1 MALASECLDFA
12 RTLLNDDDATNWP
25 DSRLMPKLRLAFNSI
40 VSDLTL
46 NSIPVTI
53 ETDAQFVVTANTTDI
68 TSLLP
73 ADFNEPIRL
82 KSKLTS
88 ELYPDF
94 TDMVQRDFLPTSNPD
109 TYLRFWTY
117 QQQKIYVLAA
127 NLDNDILLYYRKN
140 LTSPILLTDTIQ
152 VNGIEDYL
160 GYQVASLA
168 LLSIGNTDLG
178 TEYKNT
184 AKDLFNT
191 DLRQKVKNEVQPLP
205 AKRRAY
211 HRKYMNRN
219 SIGVF

>member
-1 MALASECLDFA
+1 MALASECIDYA
-12 RTLLNDDDATNWP
+12 RTLLNDDDGTNWP
-25 DSRLMPKLRLAFNSI
+25 DSRLLPKLRLAFNSI
-40 VSDLTL
+40 ISNLTL

-53 ETDAQFVVTANTTDI
+53 ETDAQFVVPMNTTDI

-88 ELYPDF
+88 EYYPDF
-94 TDMVQRDFLPTSNPD
+94 TDMTPRDFLPTANPD
-109 TYLRFWTY
+109 SRLRWWSY

-127 NLDNDILLYYRKN
+127 NLDNDVLLYYRKN

-160 GYQVASLA
+160 GYAVASLA
-168 LLSIGNTDLG
+168 LYSIGNTSLG
-178 TEYKNT
+178 GEYKGM
-184 AKDLFNT
+184 AADLFNN
-191 DLRQKVKNEVQPLP
+191 DLRTKVKNEVQPLP